1 MSPRSDAISLFV
13 PPFVATAFII
23 AAYNHDRVFATVAPA
38 LLALWLVMMTALTVR
53 WIQALV
59 AARRLPQHASSWSR
73 LQVLTGAGRTMMWAG
88 AGAIG
93 VAAVSG
99 WASASV
105 LGVLGLASVSIAVT
119 WTAIVA
125 GSERPF
131 RDAVIER
138 SLLPEQAV
146 EGDALREV
154 VRVRGLKIP
163 AGTRLFV
170 TGRAVRHGTTSRYAV
185 GAEASGG
192 QLELESDL
200 GPARR
205 GDHRAPPLAWWL
217 GDVFGLVRG
226 PIVFC
231 GEASVCVRPKPCEI
245 DGVKE
250 LLGRGGDAEL
260 ARPTQHMPT
269 EGTFRIRE
277 YAPGDDTRRIHW
289 VRSLQANQLIVRLP
303 DEIPPAEPRV
313 RVVLDDHLWGA
324 EMLSCH
330 GVDQLLDSLVRV
342 WLGVGKQLAEAGSRV
357 TMVAT
362 IDEGNGPH
370 VVERPLAARALRDAI
385 QLGARASWQSAMPLA
400 AKLKTRGVRNV
411 VVSCHAPQRVGEQPD
426 VTWIV
431 VPEWCWPVEEPAWSV
446 ASALALPY
454 PIGSGEN
461 RFGRRRADQLRV
473 ATMRRDRQLLTE
485 SISMFAGLRTPGVF
499 VARRVHG
506 RIALEAAS

>member
-1 MSPRSDAISLFV
+1 VSPRSDAVSLFV
-13 PPFVATAFII
+13 PPFVAAAFVV

-38 LLALWLVMMTALTVR
+38 LLALWIVMMTALAVR

-88 AGAIG
+88 AGAIA
-93 VAAVSG
+93 VAAISG

-125 GSERPF
+125 GSERPY

-138 SLLPEQAV
+138 ELLPQQAV

-154 VRVRGLKIP
+154 VRVRGLRIP
-163 AGTRLFV
+163 PGTRLFV
-170 TGRAVRHGTTSRYAV
+170 TGRAVRHGATSRYAI
-185 GAEASGG
+185 GAEASRGE
-192 QLELESDL
+192 LELESDL

-217 GDVFGLVRG
+217 GDVFGLARG
-226 PIVFC
+226 PIIYR
-231 GEASVCVRPKPCEI
+231 GEASVCVQPKPCEI

-277 YAPGDDTRRIHW
+277 YTPGDDTRRIHW

-313 RVVLDDHLWGA
+313 RLVLDDQLWGA

-342 WLGVGKQLAEAGSRV
+342 WLGLGKQLAEAGSRV

-362 IDEGNGPH
+362 VDDGRGPY
-370 VVERPLAARALRDAI
+370 VVERALGGRALRDAI
-385 QLGARASWQSAMPLA
+385 QLGTRASWQSVVPLA
-400 AKLKTRGVRNV
+400 SKLQARGVRNI
-411 VVSCHAPQRVGEQPD
+411 VVSGRAPTRTAEQPE

-431 VPEWCWPVEEPAWSV
+431 VPEWCWPVDEPTWQV
-446 ASALALPY
+446 ASALTLPY

-461 RFGRRRADQLRV
+461 RFGRRKADQLRI
-473 ATMRRDRQLLTE
+473 ATMRRDRQLLFE
-485 SISMFAGLRTPGVF
+485 ALAMAGGLHTSGVL
-499 VARRVHG
+499 VARRVQG
-506 RIALEAAS
+506 RIALEVAS